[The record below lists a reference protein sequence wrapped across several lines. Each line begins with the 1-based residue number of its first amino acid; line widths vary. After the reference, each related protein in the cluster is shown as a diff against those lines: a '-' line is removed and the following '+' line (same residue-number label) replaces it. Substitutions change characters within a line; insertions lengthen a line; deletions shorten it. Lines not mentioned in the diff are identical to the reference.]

1 MQTLWA
7 PPSRTEVVLERPPLD
22 VRARQVIV
30 TLGSHTEGA
39 VSKQNHRAERCRLC
53 ASAYKFARRAK
64 FLLRE
69 AVKIAV

>member
-7 PPSRTEVVLERPPLD
+7 PPSRAEVVLERPPLD
-22 VRARQVIV
+22 VRARQIIV
-30 TLGSHTEGA
+30 TLGGHTEGA

-53 ASAYKFARRAK
+53 AQAYKCARRAK
-64 FLLRE
+64 FLLHE